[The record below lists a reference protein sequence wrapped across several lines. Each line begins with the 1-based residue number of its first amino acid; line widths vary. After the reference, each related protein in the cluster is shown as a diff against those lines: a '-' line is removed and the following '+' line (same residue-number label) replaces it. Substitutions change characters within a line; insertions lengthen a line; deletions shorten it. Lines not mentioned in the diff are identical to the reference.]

1 MFHPDH
7 DFGAPSGGNRLL
19 AELGVRPELVREIA
33 EDARAIRCPDRGA
46 DYPAYGF
53 ASLFPEPPPNHGLHE
68 VGPDEP
74 RDSVPARRPAGRRSR
89 RA

>member
-7 DFGAPSGGNRLL
+7 DFGAPSGGDRLL

-33 EDARAIRCPDRGA
+33 EDARAIRCPDRDA

-53 ASLFPEPPPNHGLHE
+53 ASLFPDRCPGQAVEPWN
-68 VGPDEP
+68 
-74 RDSVPARRPAGRRSR
+74 PASSLLPTD
-89 RA
+89 

>member
-7 DFGAPSGGNRLL
+7 DFGAPSGGDRLL

-46 DYPAYGF
+46 EYPAYGF
-53 ASLFPEPPPNHGLHE
+53 ASLFPEPPLNHGLHE
-68 VGPDEP
+68 DAPDEP
-74 RDSVPARRPAGRRSR
+74 WDPAPSLPPAE
-89 RA
+89 